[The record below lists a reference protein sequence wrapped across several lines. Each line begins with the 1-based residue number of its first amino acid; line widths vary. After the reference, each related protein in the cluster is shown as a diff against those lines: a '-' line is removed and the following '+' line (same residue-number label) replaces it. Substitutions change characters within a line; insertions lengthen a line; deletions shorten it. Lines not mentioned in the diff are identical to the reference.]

1 MLQEVSE
8 GVFEAAAPTVEEAT
22 AIALAGAGLAREDA
36 MVDVLSP
43 GGEALPG
50 EHMSAAAA
58 RVRVSPVPP
67 GAGAARRHLEE
78 LLTRMEVEATVTL
91 VRPPQAEPGPE
102 ETTAPVMLEVEG
114 SDLGVLIGWRGE
126 SLRALQTIINLMVS
140 QRLPGGPR
148 VIVDV
153 AHYRER
159 RERAVAQIA
168 RRVAA
173 DVVRTG
179 RAATLDPMP
188 PYERRAV
195 HIALAA
201 DPLVMTESSGLD
213 EARRVTIRP
222 AGPGAP
228 ISGTRRFQGGS
239 S

>member
-1 MLQEVSE
+1 AVS
-8 GVFEAAAPTVEEAT
+8 
-22 AIALAGAGLAREDA
+22 IALARAGLPRDQAL
-36 MVDVLSP
+36 VDVLSQ
-43 GGEALPG
+43 GGETLPG
-50 EHMSAAAA
+50 ERVSAAEA
-58 RVRVSPVPP
+58 RVRVRPAPP
-67 GAGAARRHLEE
+67 EAVAARRHLEE
-78 LLTRMEVEATVTL
+78 LLARMEVDATVT
-91 VRPPQAEPGPE
+91 VARSPHADPGPYE
-102 ETTAPVMLEVEG
+102 MAAPVTLEVEG

-140 QRLPGGPR
+140 QGAPGGPR

-159 RERAVAQIA
+159 RERAVAQTA

-179 RAATLDPMP
+179 RPAALDPMP

-201 DPLVMTESSGLD
+201 DPLVLTESSGVD

-222 AGPGAP
+222 AGGSDPVPGPGRLPVGA
-228 ISGTRRFQGGS
+228 S
-239 S
+239 

>member
-1 MLQEVSE
+1 M
-8 GVFEAAAPTVEEAT
+8 FEAVAPTVEEAV
-22 AIALAGAGLAREDA
+22 AIALAQAGLHREEA
-36 MVDVLSP
+36 LVDVLSQ
-43 GGEALPG
+43 GGGAIPG
-50 EHMSAAAA
+50 EHMSAAEA

-67 GAGAARRHLEE
+67 EAGAARRHLEE
-78 LLTRMEVEATVTL
+78 LLARMEVDATVS
-91 VRPPQAEPGPE
+91 VARPLQAGPGPE
-102 ETTAPVMLEVEG
+102 DGVAPVTLEVEG

-126 SLRALQTIINLMVS
+126 SLRALQTIVNLMGG
-140 QRLPGGPR
+140 QRSPGGPR

-159 RERAVAQIA
+159 RELAVAQMA

-179 RAATLDPMP
+179 RPATLDPMP

-201 DPLVMTESSGLD
+201 EPLVLTESSGLD

-222 AGPGAP
+222 AGGSVSRPDPGRSRAGA
-228 ISGTRRFQGGS
+228 S
-239 S
+239 